1 MATRGETIQPIGG
14 TAAPAAFADDA
25 TPRTGKRRRARIPLP
40 IWFFVGFL
48 LLVTLV
54 AIFAPV
60 LAPYDPAKGALS
72 GRLHP
77 PTFLSGDK
85 TYALGSDQI
94 GRDVLSRMLYGARI
108 SLTVGFLAVL
118 IGGCCGSLLGL
129 IAGYVGGWVDEA
141 IMTLGDMQLAF
152 PFILLAIAV
161 IAVLGPSLRNLII
174 VVGISGWVTYARIA
188 RAQVLAVKE
197 REFVIAERAI
207 GATTG
212 RILFRHILPNIA
224 ASLIVVASLDLART
238 IILESTLS
246 FLGLGVQPPTAS
258 WGGMLGEGREYLNT
272 AWWISTFPG
281 MLLTLTTI
289 SVSRIGD
296 WLRDVL
302 DPTMRNV

>member
-1 MATRGETIQPIGG
+1 MATRGEIIQPTGG
-14 TAAPAAFADDA
+14 SAAIITFVDDA
-25 TPRTGKRRRARIPLP
+25 APRTGKRRRARIPLP
-40 IWFFVGFL
+40 VWFFIGFL
-48 LLVTLV
+48 LLVILIAV
-54 AIFAPV
+54 FAPI
-60 LAPYDPAKGALS
+60 LAPYNPTKGTLA
-72 GRLHP
+72 GRLHAP
-77 PTFLSGDK
+77 AFLSAEK
-85 TYALGSDQI
+85 TYPLGSDQI

-118 IGGCCGSLLGL
+118 IGGCFGSLLGL
-129 IAGYVGGWVDEA
+129 VAGYVGGWLDET

-188 RAQVLAVKE
+188 RAQVLAVRE
-197 REFVIAERAI
+197 REFITAERAI
-207 GATTG
+207 GATAS

-224 ASLIVVASLDLART
+224 ASLIVVGSLDLART

-281 MLLTLTTI
+281 ILLTLTTI